1 MFPQSIRYLF
11 LAVRRKL
18 QNGVKALG
26 LAAGLFAGLSA
37 PAAGAELN
45 VAELT
50 EMERLL
56 ARLNFDPGQI
66 DGVVDEWT
74 RTAVRLYQKFAAL
87 PADGVPSAALLA
99 ELRQIAQA
107 LVDLKAAQA
116 EAAIVPP
123 AAAEAPTLA
132 EIAAP
137 LGRAP
142 EAAAETGA
150 GPGARTA
157 KAVTPAE
164 PAPESAPQPPS
175 TTDSAAAEQPAR
187 AESGQTRA
195 GQPAPEEAKVGPA
208 RAAQAAGAATGE
220 ARAAAQAPTKAGT
233 PPPKAER
240 DFDLEGVIARLVRRN
255 GRSAERPANGRRAVD
270 SPQGGAGI
278 ARSGSPAGSKFP
290 ATASVDRDGYDEFK
304 KGYAAAQVGNVDL
317 AIKLYTLAIETGDLA
332 LEHLAD
338 AFYNRANAHQVKGAL
353 DYAIADYN
361 AAILNKPDSPGA
373 YYNRGFA
380 FEAKGKRESAVADFK
395 KARDLGLQRLGV
407 RSANIPLPRR

>member
-1 MFPQSIRYLF
+1 MLPQSIRYLF
-11 LAVRRKL
+11 IAVRRKL

-37 PAAGAELN
+37 PAAGAELS

-74 RTAVRLYQKFAAL
+74 RTAVRLYQEFAAL
-87 PADGVPSAALLA
+87 PPDGVPSAVLLA
-99 ELRQIAQA
+99 ELRQITQA
-107 LVDLKAAQA
+107 LVDLK
-116 EAAIVPP
+116 
-123 AAAEAPTLA
+123 
-132 EIAAP
+132 
-137 LGRAP
+137 
-142 EAAAETGA
+142 AAETGA

-157 KAVTPAE
+157 EVVTPAE

-175 TTDSAAAEQPAR
+175 TTDSAAAAPVATGSRVAAAEAARDTTVAEQPAR
-187 AESGQTRA
+187 ADSGQARA

-208 RAAQAAGAATGE
+208 RAAQAAGAATGA

-233 PPPKAER
+233 PPPEAEQSL
-240 DFDLEGVIARLVRRN
+240 DIEGVIARLVRRN

-270 SPQGGAGI
+270 SPQGGTGI
-278 ARSGSPAGSKFP
+278 ARSAGSKFP
-290 ATASVDRDGYDEFK
+290 ATASVDRDGYDNFK
-304 KGYAAAQVGNVDL
+304 MGYAAAQAGNVDL

-338 AFYNRANAHQVKGAL
+338 AFYNRANAHQVKRAL

-361 AAILNKPDSPGA
+361 AAILNKSDSPGA

-380 FEAKGKRESAVADFK
+380 FEAKGKRERAVADFK

-407 RSANIPLPRR
+407 RSANIPPPRW

>member
-1 MFPQSIRYLF
+1 MLPQSIRYLF
-11 LAVRRKL
+11 IAVRRKL

-37 PAAGAELN
+37 PAAGAELS

-164 PAPESAPQPPS
+164 PAPESAP
-175 TTDSAAAEQPAR
+175 
-187 AESGQTRA
+187 
-195 GQPAPEEAKVGPA
+195 
-208 RAAQAAGAATGE
+208 
-220 ARAAAQAPTKAGT
+220 
-233 PPPKAER
+233 
-240 DFDLEGVIARLVRRN
+240 
-255 GRSAERPANGRRAVD
+255 
-270 SPQGGAGI
+270 
-278 ARSGSPAGSKFP
+278 
-290 ATASVDRDGYDEFK
+290 
-304 KGYAAAQVGNVDL
+304 
-317 AIKLYTLAIETGDLA
+317 
-332 LEHLAD
+332 
-338 AFYNRANAHQVKGAL
+338 
-353 DYAIADYN
+353 
-361 AAILNKPDSPGA
+361 
-373 YYNRGFA
+373 
-380 FEAKGKRESAVADFK
+380 
-395 KARDLGLQRLGV
+395 
-407 RSANIPLPRR
+407 